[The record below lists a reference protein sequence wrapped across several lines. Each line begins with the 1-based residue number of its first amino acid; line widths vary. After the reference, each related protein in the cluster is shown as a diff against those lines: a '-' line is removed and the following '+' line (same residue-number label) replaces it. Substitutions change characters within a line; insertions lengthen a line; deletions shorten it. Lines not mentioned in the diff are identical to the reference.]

1 MTHDFP
7 VPGWDRYESIEFIGE
22 GGMGRVYRAR
32 DPRLGRW
39 VAIKII
45 RQGSADI
52 QERFMRE
59 ARAQARIEHPHICPI
74 HEVGTVGDYPYI
86 AMHYVDGESLEKAS
100 PRLTLDQK
108 VALLAQVA
116 DAIHAAHRLGIVHRD
131 VKPANIMLEPGA
143 DGGWH
148 PFVTDFGLARDTETD
163 GTTVTGSV
171 LGSPL
176 FMAPEQAKGS
186 LSRVDRRTDVYGL
199 GATLYFLL
207 TGQPPVSGDNVFQ
220 VIMRLAHEEP
230 EPPRRHDASIPRDLE
245 TVVLKCLEKEPQR
258 RYESAQALAADLR
271 RYLDGEPIAAHRAS
285 LWYRGVKLVRKHRLV
300 SAVIAAAVVVVLAA
314 GWMTVKAR
322 QESARQAVLAQ
333 QFGAAAK
340 ETEGFLRVAHM
351 LPLHDIRRERAVIR
365 ERMAQVRQ
373 AMREAGRLADG
384 PGYYALG
391 RGHLALQEYEAA
403 RGALRQAWDAG
414 FRTPDA
420 AYATGLLLGLL
431 YQVEREAADRITNAE
446 LRTARFE
453 EIEREFRL
461 PALDFLRRGAGAQV
475 ESPLYVEGLIALYE
489 GRHDDAL
496 ALAGRG
502 FRQSPWMYE
511 LKRLEG
517 DVHLSRGSDRV
528 NAGQYEQA
536 ADDFQRAGEAYR
548 AAAEMAHSDP
558 ALYEQIAALHL
569 ARLTRARNALDRV
582 QTIAAD
588 GLGACDQALR
598 ADPERGSAFSL
609 KSEIIRLQADVLAE
623 NGHDP
628 MPEITRAAAAAAEGV
643 RLDRSNPAAW
653 VTLGDAMQREGVFL
667 SYRGEDPVPVMAE
680 AIRRYKE
687 ALRLNPRLFLA
698 HHRLGQCHRLMAE
711 HCLNQG
717 RDPLAELA
725 LASRAL
731 EQARALAPKAY
742 SLYNTLGNTYA
753 MEAEYRSDHDQDPRP
768 ALEHAVRAYEQGLA
782 LNPRI
787 TKLLCNRG
795 MAYETRARYEARHG
809 IDPAPSLQQ
818 AVEAHRRADAEEP
831 DSAWILNN
839 LGFAN
844 AQLAWDSLQHG
855 RNPAPPLAEA
865 LRALERAH
873 AINPE
878 DSYIVDNLAF
888 ARLIQARWEWAR
900 GGSPDAGLKH
910 AGALWQ
916 RELALNAVERWPYVG
931 LTRRALFAAQ
941 LAADAGRD
949 AAALFQQARGWAE
962 RGIARC
968 GGIPELHLLAAE
980 VELARAA
987 WTQRRG
993 RDAQAALAET
1003 ARRLEAEAIRGADGA
1018 ERSLLLAECRLR
1030 QAAIAADG
1038 PAVRERLERVAQ
1050 SLDESAAINSRR
1062 ARLGAVRAALL
1073 SRRAA
1078 AAPAGEREALRAE
1091 ARRLHAEALR
1101 LNPLLRLEVG
1111 DLFAGR

>member
-7 VPGWDRYESIEFIGE
+7 VPGWDRYEAIEFIGE

-45 RQGSADI
+45 RLGSADI
-52 QERFMRE
+52 QERFVRE
-59 ARAQARIEHPHICPI
+59 ARAQARIEHPHVCPI
-74 HEVGTVGDYPYI
+74 HEVGTVGDFPYI
-86 AMHYVDGESLEKAS
+86 AMHYVQGESLEKAS
-100 PRLTLDQK
+100 ARLTLDQK

-131 VKPANIMLEPGA
+131 LKPANIMLEPGA

-148 PFVTDFGLARDTETD
+148 PFVTDFGLARDTEAD

-176 FMAPEQAKGS
+176 FMAPEQARGS

-207 TGQPPVSGDNVFQ
+207 TGRPPVEGDNVFQ
-220 VIMRLAHEEP
+220 VILRLAHEEP
-230 EPPRRHDASIPRDLE
+230 VPPRRHDASIPRDLE

-271 RYLDGEPIAAHRAS
+271 RYLDGEPIAAHRAG
-285 LWYRGVKLVRKHRLV
+285 LWYRGVKLVRKHRLA
-300 SAVIAAAVVVVLAA
+300 SAVIAVAAVAVLAA
-314 GWMTVKAR
+314 VLMVVKAR
-322 QESARQAVLAQ
+322 QDSSRQAVLAQ

-351 LPLHDIRRERAVIR
+351 LPLHDIRRERTVIR
-365 ERMAQVRQ
+365 KRMAQVRQ

-403 RGALRQAWDAG
+403 REALRQAWDAG
-414 FRTPDA
+414 FRTSDA

-446 LRTARFE
+446 LRAARLE
-453 EIEREFRL
+453 EIEHEYRL

-496 ALAGRG
+496 ELAGRG
-502 FRQSPWMYE
+502 FQQSPWMYE

-517 DVHLSRGSDRV
+517 DVHLSRGRDRV
-528 NAGQYEQA
+528 NAGQYEPA
-536 ADDFQRAGEAYR
+536 EEDFQRAGAAYH
-548 AAAEMAHSDP
+548 AAGEMAHSDP
-558 ALYEQIAALHL
+558 ALYEQLAALQL
-569 ARLTRARNALDRV
+569 ARAYRARGELEQIRAITD
-582 QTIAAD
+582 D
-588 GLGACDQALR
+588 GQRACDMALQ
-598 ADPERGSAFSL
+598 ADPERGTAYSL
-609 KSEIIRLQADVLAE
+609 KSEIIRLLAE
-623 NGHDP
+623 ALAERGQDP
-628 MPEITRAAAAAAEGV
+628 MPELARAAAAAEQGV
-643 RLDRSNPAAW
+643 RLNRSRPAAW
-653 VTLGDAMQREGVFL
+653 ITLGDSFQRKGVFL
-667 SYRGEDPVPVMAE
+667 SYRGEDPTPALTE
-680 AIRRYKE
+680 AIGRYGQ
-687 ALRLNPRLFLA
+687 ALNLNPRQFLA
-698 HHRLGQCHRLMAE
+698 HHRLGQSHRLIAE
-711 HCLNQG
+711 HLLNQG
-717 RDPLAELA
+717 QDPLAELA
-725 LASRAL
+725 QASREL
-731 EQARALAPKAY
+731 ERARELAPRVF
-742 SLYNTLGNTYA
+742 SLYNTLGNTHA
-753 MEAEYRSDHDQDPRP
+753 LEAEYRSDHDQDPRP
-768 ALEHAVRAYEQGLA
+768 ALEHAVRAYERGLA
-782 LNPRI
+782 LNPRL
-787 TKLLCNRG
+787 TKLRCNRG
-795 MAYETRARYEARHG
+795 MAFETQARYEARHG
-809 IDPAPSLQQ
+809 IDPAPALRQ
-818 AVEAHRRADAEEP
+818 AIADHRRADAEEP
-831 DSAWILNN
+831 DSAWILNSF
-839 LGFAN
+839 GFAN
-844 AQLAWDSLQHG
+844 AQLAWDNLQNG
-855 RNPAPPLAEA
+855 RDPAPPLAEA

-888 ARLIQARWEWAR
+888 AHLIQARGEWAR
-900 GGSPDAGLKH
+900 NGSPGAGLQR
-910 AGALWQ
+910 AGVLLQ
-916 RELALNAVERWPYVG
+916 RELELNAEERWPYVG
-931 LTRRALFAAQ
+931 LARRALFEAQ
-941 LAADAGRD
+941 LAADAGRN

-962 RGIARC
+962 RGVARC

-993 RDAQAALAET
+993 RDARAALAEA
-1003 ARRLEAEAIRGADGA
+1003 ARLLEADTVRGADRA
-1018 ERSLLLAECRLR
+1018 ERLLLLAECLLR
-1030 QAAIAADG
+1030 QSLAADDG
-1038 PAVRERLERVAQ
+1038 ETVRERLARVEQ
-1050 SLDESAAINSRR
+1050 TLDESAAINRRR
-1062 ARLGAVRAALL
+1062 ARLDAVRAALL

-1078 AAPAGEREALRAE
+1078 AAPAGEREALRAD
-1091 ARRLHAEALR
+1091 ARRLHAEAFR

-1111 DLFAGR
+1111 DLFAGW